1 MKKKHTIAVVNRK
14 GGSGKSTT
22 AATMAAEL
30 ATRGHTVTLIDCDE
44 ERTITAWLSG
54 HGGLL
59 SDAVIP
65 IDADTTPKS
74 LQMTLNKITTDFVF
88 IDVPPSHTDIA
99 RAAILLA
106 DHILIP
112 SAPSPADVRGA
123 LATVKELHEANKAF
137 KRPERTPMFVPT
149 NLFPKAKM
157 TNESLSAA
165 LSMHGKVLSGMTTR
179 AIHSDVMLNG
189 KTVAELSDKQPA
201 KREVVALVNDFL
213 KAIK

>member
-1 MKKKHTIAVVNRK
+1 MKKKNIVAVVNRK

-22 AATMAAEL
+22 AATVGAEL
-30 ATRGHTVTLIDCDE
+30 VIRDHTVTLIDCDE

-54 HGGLL
+54 RGGLL
-59 SDAVIP
+59 SNAVMP
-65 IDADTTPKS
+65 IAADTSPKALKTILS
-74 LQMTLNKITTDFVF
+74 KINTDFVF

-99 RAAILLA
+99 RTAILLA

-112 SAPSPADVRGA
+112 CAPSPADVRGA
-123 LATVKELHEANKAF
+123 LATVKELHEANKAI

-149 NLFPKAKM
+149 NLFSKAKM
-157 TNESLSAA
+157 TNDSLSAA

-201 KREVVALVNDFL
+201 KRESVALVNDFL